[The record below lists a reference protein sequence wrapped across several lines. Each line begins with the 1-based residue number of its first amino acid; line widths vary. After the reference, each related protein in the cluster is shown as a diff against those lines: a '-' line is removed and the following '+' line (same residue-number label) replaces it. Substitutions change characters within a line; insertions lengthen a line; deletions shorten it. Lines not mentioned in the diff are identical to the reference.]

1 MQCHTKYWQWQ
12 ESVFYINLPNYIPA
26 TSKTVQ
32 IFIWV
37 CLSTPKAQW
46 DLSCFYAFRVR
57 LFYNKAITPW
67 GSHNC
72 LHIHFLVSCPSFPII
87 SQGGSCRPLTLCSPQ
102 QLGLISSMELRN
114 QPERHTRYC
123 AAFLYTAK
131 PGWPEEC
138 ISSDVKSVQLTT
150 GEVQTNN
157 FSLLM
162 SLHSSAFHAKLQP
175 KAHFVSSHMR
185 NTHENQ
191 PIAFFHITTFVQ
203 VSFIANEI
211 CNIVYL
217 VIGIPHP
224 PLSPSTHQG
233 FLHYIP
239 RTSICFIP
247 S

>member
-138 ISSDVKSVQLTT
+138 ISSDVKSSSPWGKFKPTT
-150 GEVQTNN
+150 
-157 FSLLM
+157 
-162 SLHSSAFHAKLQP
+162 SAFSCHFIRQLSMLNSNQKLILFPPTWGTHMKINQLRFFILQP
-175 KAHFVSSHMR
+175 LYKF
-185 NTHENQ
+185 
-191 PIAFFHITTFVQ
+191 
-203 VSFIANEI
+203 
-211 CNIVYL
+211 
-217 VIGIPHP
+217 
-224 PLSPSTHQG
+224 LS
-233 FLHYIP
+233 
-239 RTSICFIP
+239 
-247 S
+247 

>member
-138 ISSDVKSVQLTT
+138 ISSDVKSSSPWGKFKPTT
-150 GEVQTNN
+150 
-157 FSLLM
+157 
-162 SLHSSAFHAKLQP
+162 SAFSCHFIRQLSMLNSNQKLILFPPTWGTHMKINQLRFFISQP
-175 KAHFVSSHMR
+175 LYKF
-185 NTHENQ
+185 
-191 PIAFFHITTFVQ
+191 
-203 VSFIANEI
+203 
-211 CNIVYL
+211 
-217 VIGIPHP
+217 
-224 PLSPSTHQG
+224 LS
-233 FLHYIP
+233 
-239 RTSICFIP
+239 
-247 S
+247 